1 MLWSC
6 DRFEFDKVYN
16 LLIWLNIMENQEYK
30 KVLTFGSFDLI
41 HPGHHYFLNKAKE
54 LGDELIVVLSRDG
67 EIMNYKGNFMYE
79 AQERIKQ
86 LMEIDCVDRT
96 ILDFYDKFQVLD
108 VTRPDVIA
116 LGYDQGDC
124 FKDKLER
131 EVSERGLGTE
141 IVRLDS
147 YKPEI
152 YKSSLLKEARR
163 R

>member
-1 MLWSC
+1 
-6 DRFEFDKVYN
+6 
-16 LLIWLNIMENQEYK
+16 
-30 KVLTFGSFDLI
+30 
-41 HPGHHYFLNKAKE
+41 
-54 LGDELIVVLSRDG
+54 
-67 EIMNYKGNFMYE
+67 MYE
-79 AQERIKQ
+79 AEERIKQ

-96 ILDFYDKFQVLD
+96 ILDFYDKFQVLN
-108 VTRPDVIA
+108 VTKPDVIA